1 MARNNPLSLGR
12 DLAIDLGTANTLIY
26 ARGLGIVLDEPSVV
40 AINVN
45 DGRPVAGGLEAK
57 RMLGRT
63 PNHIKA
69 IRPLKDGVI
78 ADFEVCEKMLRYFI
92 QKVHASKWSKP
103 RMVICVPSGIT
114 GVEQRA
120 VQDAAEYAGA
130 RKPVHIIEEP
140 MAAAIGAD
148 LPVHEP
154 SGNMIVDIGGGTT
167 EVAVISLGGIVTSRS
182 LRCGGDARE
191 RDHGDVGR
199 AAADVDDHVAR
210 GRRHVETGAD
220 RGRHRL
226 LDQVDLAG
234 ARRERRLAHGA
245 LLDAGDAR
253 GHADHDPRT
262 HQLAPVVGALDEV
275 AEHRLGDLEVGD
287 DAVLDRADRLDRAGR
302 AAEHQLGILAH
313 RKHLLAT
320 VLNVI
325 GHDRRLV
332 EDHPPAFDID
342 KRVRRPEIDRHVRRE
357 QTAEECHVGV
367 LCAAAAQ
374 GARVGTPRIAAVIGV
389 EWLT

>member
-26 ARGLGIVLDEPSVV
+26 VRGQGIVLDEPSVV
-40 AINVN
+40 AINAN
-45 DGRPVAGGLEAK
+45 DGRPVAVGLEAK
-57 RMLGRT
+57 RMIGRT

-167 EVAVISLGGIVTSRS
+167 EVAVISLGGIVTAQSVRVAGDELDDAVMQYIKKEFS
-182 LRCGGDARE
+182 LAIGERTAEEIKIQMGSAWPMEQELTADIRGRDLISGLPRTMQVTTEHIREALAEPISAIIDAVKTTLDKTPPE
-191 RDHGDVGR
+191 L
-199 AAADVDDHVAR
+199 AADIMQD
-210 GRRHVETGAD
+210 GIMLTG
-220 RGRHRL
+220 G
-226 LDQVDLAG
+226 
-234 ARRERRLAHGA
+234 GA
-245 LLDAGDAR
+245 LLG
-253 GHADHDPRT
+253 G
-262 HQLAPVVGALDEV
+262 LDERLSHETGMPIRV
-275 AEHRLGDLEVGD
+275 ADEPLYSVVIGS
-287 DAVLDRADRLDRAGR
+287 GR
-302 AAEHQLGILAH
+302 ALENIDAMRGLMSLGGE
-313 RKHLLAT
+313 R
-320 VLNVI
+320 
-325 GHDRRLV
+325 
-332 EDHPPAFDID
+332 
-342 KRVRRPEIDRHVRRE
+342 
-357 QTAEECHVGV
+357 
-367 LCAAAAQ
+367 
-374 GARVGTPRIAAVIGV
+374 
-389 EWLT
+389 

>member
-1 MARNNPLSLGR
+1 VARNNLLSLGR

-45 DGRPVAGGLEAK
+45 DGRPVAVGVEAK
-57 RMLGRT
+57 RMMGRT

-130 RKPVHIIEEP
+130 RKPVHILEEP

-167 EVAVISLGGIVTSRS
+167 EVAVISLGGIVTAQSVRVAGDELDDAILQYVKKEYS
-182 LRCGGDARE
+182 LAIGDRTAEEIKIQMGSAWPMEEELTADIRGRDLVSGLPRTIQLTTEHVRE
-191 RDHGDVGR
+191 ALAEPVG
-199 AAADVDDHVAR
+199 AIIDAVKTTLDKTPPELAADIMED
-210 GRRHVETGAD
+210 GIM
-220 RGRHRL
+220 
-226 LDQVDLAG
+226 LAG
-234 ARRERRLAHGA
+234 GGALLGGLQKRLAHETGMPI
-245 LLDAGDAR
+245 R
-253 GHADHDPRT
+253 
-262 HQLAPVVGALDEV
+262 V
-275 AEHRLGDLEVGD
+275 AEEPLYSVVIGSGRALENIDAMRGLMSLGGD
-287 DAVLDRADRLDRAGR
+287 D
-302 AAEHQLGILAH
+302 
-313 RKHLLAT
+313 
-320 VLNVI
+320 
-325 GHDRRLV
+325 
-332 EDHPPAFDID
+332 
-342 KRVRRPEIDRHVRRE
+342 
-357 QTAEECHVGV
+357 
-367 LCAAAAQ
+367 
-374 GARVGTPRIAAVIGV
+374 
-389 EWLT
+389 

>member
-26 ARGLGIVLDEPSVV
+26 VRGHGVVLDEPSVV
-40 AINVN
+40 AINAN
-45 DGRPVAGGLEAK
+45 DGRPVAVGMEAK
-57 RMLGRT
+57 RMMGRT

-92 QKVHASKWSKP
+92 QKVAGSKWSKP

-167 EVAVISLGGIVTSRS
+167 EVAVISLGGIVTAQSIR
-182 LRCGGDARE
+182 
-191 RDHGDVGR
+191 V
-199 AAADVDDHVAR
+199 
-210 GRRHVETGAD
+210 
-220 RGRHRL
+220 
-226 LDQVDLAG
+226 
-234 ARRERRLAHGA
+234 
-245 LLDAGDAR
+245 AGDE
-253 GHADHDPRT
+253 
-262 HQLAPVVGALDEV
+262 L
-275 AEHRLGDLEVGD
+275 D
-287 DAVLDRADRLDRAGR
+287 DAVLQYVKKEFSLAIGDR
-302 AAEHQLGILAH
+302 
-313 RKHLLAT
+313 
-320 VLNVI
+320 
-325 GHDRRLV
+325 
-332 EDHPPAFDID
+332 
-342 KRVRRPEIDRHVRRE
+342 
-357 QTAEECHVGV
+357 TAEEIKIQMGSAWPMEEELTADIRGRDLISGLPRTVEITTEQIREALAEPISAIV
-367 LCAAAAQ
+367 DAVKTTLDKTPPELAADIMEDGITITGG
-374 GARVGTPRIAAVIGV
+374 GALLGGLDQRLLHETGMPIRIADEPLYSVVIGSGRAL
-389 EWLT
+389 ENIDAMRGLMSLGGED

>member
-26 ARGLGIVLDEPSVV
+26 VRGQGIVLDEPSVV

-45 DGRPVAGGLEAK
+45 DGRPVAVGLEAK
-57 RMLGRT
+57 RMMGRT

-92 QKVHASKWSKP
+92 QRVHASKWNKP

-140 MAAAIGAD
+140 MAAAIGAN

-167 EVAVISLGGIVTSRS
+167 EVAVISLGGIVTAQSVRVAGDELDDAVMQYVKKEFS
-182 LRCGGDARE
+182 LAIGDRTAEEIKIQMGSAWPMEEELTADIRGRDLISGLPRTIQVTTEHVRE
-191 RDHGDVGR
+191 ALAEPVAAIVDAVKTTLDKTPPEL
-199 AAADVDDHVAR
+199 AADIMED
-210 GRRHVETGAD
+210 GITITGGGA
-220 RGRHRL
+220 L
-226 LDQVDLAG
+226 LGGLD
-234 ARRERRLAHGA
+234 ERLAHETGMPIRVADEPLYSVVIGSGRA
-245 LLDAGDAR
+245 LENIDAMR
-253 GHADHDPRT
+253 G
-262 HQLAPVVGALDEV
+262 LMS
-275 AEHRLGDLEVGD
+275 LGGD
-287 DAVLDRADRLDRAGR
+287 D
-302 AAEHQLGILAH
+302 
-313 RKHLLAT
+313 
-320 VLNVI
+320 
-325 GHDRRLV
+325 
-332 EDHPPAFDID
+332 
-342 KRVRRPEIDRHVRRE
+342 
-357 QTAEECHVGV
+357 
-367 LCAAAAQ
+367 
-374 GARVGTPRIAAVIGV
+374 
-389 EWLT
+389 

>member
-26 ARGLGIVLDEPSVV
+26 VRGQGIVLDEPSVV

-45 DGRPVAGGLEAK
+45 DGKPVSVGLEAK
-57 RMLGRT
+57 RMMGRT
-63 PNHIKA
+63 PNHLKV

-92 QKVHASKWSKP
+92 QRVHASRWSKP

-167 EVAVISLGGIVTSRS
+167 EVAVISLGGIVTAQSTRTAGDELDDAVMQYVKKEFS
-182 LRCGGDARE
+182 LAIGDRTAEEIKIQMGSAWPMEEELTADIRGRDLISGLPRTIQLTTEHVRE
-191 RDHGDVGR
+191 AMAEPVATIVDAVKMTLDKTPPEL
-199 AAADVDDHVAR
+199 AADIMED
-210 GRRHVETGAD
+210 GITITGGGA
-220 RGRHRL
+220 L
-226 LDQVDLAG
+226 LGGFD
-234 ARRERRLAHGA
+234 ERLAHETGMPIRVAYEPLYSVVIGSGRA
-245 LLDAGDAR
+245 LENIDAMR
-253 GHADHDPRT
+253 G
-262 HQLAPVVGALDEV
+262 LMS
-275 AEHRLGDLEVGD
+275 LGGD
-287 DAVLDRADRLDRAGR
+287 D
-302 AAEHQLGILAH
+302 
-313 RKHLLAT
+313 
-320 VLNVI
+320 
-325 GHDRRLV
+325 
-332 EDHPPAFDID
+332 
-342 KRVRRPEIDRHVRRE
+342 
-357 QTAEECHVGV
+357 
-367 LCAAAAQ
+367 
-374 GARVGTPRIAAVIGV
+374 
-389 EWLT
+389 